1 MMRDEPPGSKQMKV
15 LVYILRHLFAFKV
28 KTKANCVNLGG
39 AHIIDKRSEAPC
51 TVMLHC
57 VLLHSFHEMMVADA
71 SLDILEYCFRC
82 SLCCAVRGSR
92 RHHIRGVVCEE
103 SRPFRFCT
111 AYRADCFIASIPTR
125 PSVKTVGSAS
135 KRRACASPRPIS
147 DQ

>member
-1 MMRDEPPGSKQMKV
+1 MCSDDVFSLPHMMRDEPPGSKQMKV
-15 LVYILRHLFAFKV
+15 LVYILRHLFAFKF

-71 SLDILEYCFRC
+71 SLDILAYCFRC

-92 RHHIRGVVCEE
+92 RHHIRGRLRELALPVLYCLQ
-103 SRPFRFCT
+103 SRLFHC
-111 AYRADCFIASIPTR
+111 
-125 PSVKTVGSAS
+125 
-135 KRRACASPRPIS
+135 
-147 DQ
+147 

>member
-15 LVYILRHLFAFKV
+15 LVYILRHLFAFKF

-71 SLDILEYCFRC
+71 SLDMLEYCFRC
-82 SLCCAVRGSR
+82 SLCCVVRGSR
-92 RHHIRGVVCEE
+92 RHHIRGRGEPALPVLYCLQ
-103 SRPFRFCT
+103 SRMFHC
-111 AYRADCFIASIPTR
+111 
-125 PSVKTVGSAS
+125 
-135 KRRACASPRPIS
+135 
-147 DQ
+147 